1 MIHGPEGAYTT
12 SPEGKAE
19 SIMTEI
25 DLLKS
30 INERLELILQHL
42 VQTPLSETLSKPT
55 YSCRE
60 LARLSQTH
68 GVQSYAEFTI
78 RLACND
84 GRVPE
89 AAKRENGTWSIPRDA
104 ALWILQDG
112 LPPERRNG
120 RRGSGDSRGS
130 EC

>member
-1 MIHGPEGAYTT
+1 VIHGPEGAYTT

-30 INERLELILQHL
+30 INERLELILQHI
-42 VQTPLSETLSKPT
+42 VRTPLSETLSKPA

-68 GVQSYAEFTI
+68 GTQSYAEFTI

-89 AAKRENGTWSIPRDA
+89 ASKRENGTWSIPRVA
-104 ALWILQDG
+104 AQRILEDG
-112 LPPERRNG
+112 LPPERR
-120 RRGSGDSRGS
+120 RARA
-130 EC
+130 

>member
-1 MIHGPEGAYTT
+1 VIHGPEGAYTT

-42 VQTPLSETLSKPT
+42 THTPLSEALAKSA

-89 AAKRENGTWSIPRDA
+89 ATKRENGTWSIPREG
-104 ALWILQDG
+104 ALRILQDG

-120 RRGSGDSRGS
+120 RSGSGDALRSDY
-130 EC
+130 